1 MYNLIYI
8 ALSLCIVACIAI
20 IYNLMRKVEELEDS
34 VVEQYNES
42 SRINETLQAMQI
54 QMLEIDST
62 GAFQSD
68 DEVGAVFNQLKQVV
82 DMEKEDINE

>member
-1 MYNLIYI
+1 
-8 ALSLCIVACIAI
+8 
-20 IYNLMRKVEELEDS
+20 MRKVEELEDS